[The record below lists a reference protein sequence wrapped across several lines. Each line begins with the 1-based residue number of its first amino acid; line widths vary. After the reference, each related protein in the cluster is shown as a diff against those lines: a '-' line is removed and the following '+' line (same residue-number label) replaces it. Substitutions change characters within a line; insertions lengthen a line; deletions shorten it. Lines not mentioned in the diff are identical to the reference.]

1 MNRLN
6 PRRLHNAIRTKLAE
20 TYKTDWKWLAPA
32 LVNDSL
38 SFARRHDILSD
49 SRALSYTFIL
59 SLVPLLAIAFT
70 FFKLFGGLTHFLDGT
85 LKPIILKNF
94 PETVAQQLNAIMDS
108 FVGNLQTGTL
118 GIVSFATL
126 LATVL
131 MLMMNIEASFNRI
144 FETKTIRSLPR
155 RIGNYWIMLSATPL
169 VIVLSSAK
177 SSELLS
183 LFDSK
188 SGVLADFGVLQLLR
202 VLLGHFVQVL
212 GFATLFF
219 VLPAKIPR
227 VSSAFTGA
235 VVTHFAFQLLATIN
249 VKYVS
254 FVFSN
259 SANHQLYGSFPL
271 LVLVFFIWVRLVWLA
286 VLYGA
291 CLCAAVEKYLE
302 SKPTARQRAPWTHPA
317 ETILNCIR
325 LLEFHIDAF
334 NRQTLPFFPSDVAY
348 ALNITEKEIEVHYD
362 RLTNKGYLTE
372 FKREDKDCFVPTIKA
387 LQCYANPSALLS
399 ELLDIPDDKF
409 VEPSHA
415 VQQGQLIQ
423 AAERILINIS
433 KP

>member
-1 MNRLN
+1 MIRLDPNRI
-6 PRRLHNAIRTKLAE
+6 HNIIRNKLSEA
-20 TYKTDWKWLAPA
+20 YKTDWKWLAPA
-32 LVNDSL
+32 LATDSI

-94 PETVAQQLNAIMDS
+94 PESVAQQLNSIMDS

-144 FETKTIRSLPR
+144 FETKIYRSLPR

-177 SSELLS
+177 SSEVLS

-188 SGVLADFGVLQLLR
+188 SGVLAEFGVLQLLR
-202 VLLGHFVQVL
+202 VTLGHFVQIL

-235 VVTHFAFQLLATIN
+235 VVTHLAFQLLATIN

-302 SKPTARQRAPWTHPA
+302 RKPNLKQRVPWEHPA
-317 ETILNCIR
+317 ETLLNCVR
-325 LLEFHIDAF
+325 LLEFHIEIF
-334 NRQTLPFFPSDVAY
+334 NRQASPMVPSDVMY
-348 ALNITEKEIEVHYD
+348 ALNIPGQEIEMHYE
-362 RLTNKGYLTE
+362 RLSQKGFLTA
-372 FKREDKDCFVPTIKA
+372 FRIDDKDCYSPTIKA
-387 LQCYANPSALLS
+387 LNCHTAPQALLS
-399 ELLDIPDDKF
+399 ELLDIPKDMF
-409 VEPSHA
+409 PTSAAGVE
-415 VQQGQLIQ
+415 QGRLVQ
-423 AAERILINIS
+423 AAERILVS
-433 KP
+433 LGKP

>member
-6 PRRLHNAIRTKLAE
+6 PRRLHKIIRTKLAE

-32 LVNDSL
+32 LANDSL
-38 SFARRHDILSD
+38 SFARRHDILSY

-70 FFKLFGGLTHFLDGT
+70 FFKLFCGLTHFLDGT
-85 LKPIILKNF
+85 LKPVILKNF
-94 PETVAQQLNAIMDS
+94 PETVALQLNSIMDS

-144 FETKTIRSLPR
+144 FETKTQRSLPR

-177 SSELLS
+177 SSEFLA
-183 LFDSK
+183 LFDSS
-188 SGVLADFGVLQLLR
+188 SGVLANFGILQFLR
-202 VLLGHFVQVL
+202 VLLGHFVQIL

-219 VLPAKIPR
+219 ILPAKIPR

-235 VVTHFAFQLLATIN
+235 VVTHLAFQLLATIN
-249 VKYVS
+249 VHYVS

-271 LVLVFFIWVRLVWLA
+271 LVLVFFIWVRLIWLA

-291 CLCAAVEKYLE
+291 CLCAAVEKYFE
-302 SKPTARQRAPWTHPA
+302 NKPTARQRAPWEHPA

-334 NRQTLPFFPSDVAY
+334 NRQSSPAIPSDVAY
-348 ALNITEKEIEVHYD
+348 ALNITGKEVEMHYD
-362 RLTNKGYLTE
+362 RLSQKGFLTSLT
-372 FKREDKDCFVPTIKA
+372 FNDKECFLPTIKA
-387 LQCYANPSALLS
+387 LNCHTTPGALLS
-399 ELLDIPDDKF
+399 ELLDIPEDRF
-409 VEPSHA
+409 PEPA
-415 VQQGQLIQ
+415 GGVQQGRLVHE
-423 AAERILINIS
+423 AERLLTNLG
-433 KP
+433 KA

>member
-1 MNRLN
+1 MNRLE
-6 PRRLHNAIRTKLAE
+6 PKRLKKFIHDKLAE

-38 SFARRHDILSD
+38 AFARRHDILGD

-70 FFKLFGGLTHFLDGT
+70 FFKLFGGLNHFLEGT

-94 PETVAQQLNAIMDS
+94 PESVAQQLNGIMDS

-131 MLMMNIEASFNRI
+131 MLMMNIEASFNKI
-144 FETKTIRSLPR
+144 FETKTHRSLPR

-177 SSELLS
+177 SSEILS
-183 LFDSK
+183 LFDART
-188 SGVLADFGVLQLLR
+188 GFLANFGLLQFLR
-202 VLLGHFVQVL
+202 VALGHLVQIL

-227 VSSAFTGA
+227 VASALTGA
-235 VVTHFAFQLLATIN
+235 VITHLAFQLLATIN
-249 VKYVS
+249 VRYVS
-254 FVFSN
+254 FVFSS

-291 CLCAAVEKYLE
+291 CLCAAVEKHLGNLPRL
-302 SKPTARQRAPWTHPA
+302 KQREPWAHPA
-317 ETILNCIR
+317 ETILNCVR
-325 LLEFHIDAF
+325 LIEFHIDTF
-334 NRQTLPFFPSDVAY
+334 NRQTPPVTPTDVMY
-348 ALNITEKEIEVHYD
+348 ALNIEGQELELHYD
-362 RLTNKGYLTE
+362 RLTQKGYLLT
-372 FKREDKDCFVPTIKA
+372 FQIDDRIYHSPTAKA
-387 LQCYANPSALLS
+387 LTCHQSPAGLLS
-399 ELLDIPDDKF
+399 ELLDIPKDSF
-409 VEPSHA
+409 PTPAQGIPSGGL
-415 VQQGQLIQ
+415 VV
-423 AAERILINIS
+423 AAQDILIS
-433 KP
+433 LRKP